1 MRTPV
6 ALPPSLTQGAA
17 PCSSSDAVSNNYSHS
32 KDVSLKRQS
41 ACEKKPR
48 VFHLAGYATK
58 PSQGTPSGD
67 RLSHKRVAAVS
78 RTSSAHVKDYRAFLL
93 DEDGH
98 IISAHALDAVD
109 DDEALQKATCLV
121 DGRDV
126 EVWQLARKVGL
137 IKTATD

>member
-1 MRTPV
+1 M
-6 ALPPSLTQGAA
+6 
-17 PCSSSDAVSNNYSHS
+17 
-32 KDVSLKRQS
+32 
-41 ACEKKPR
+41 
-48 VFHLAGYATK
+48 
-58 PSQGTPSGD
+58 
-67 RLSHKRVAAVS
+67 
-78 RTSSAHVKDYRAFLL
+78 KDYRAFLL

-109 DDEALQKATCLV
+109 DDEGLQKATCLV